1 MSDKDAV
8 DIEHLE
14 EKRNESELA
23 DSLTEE
29 EIEPEVHWRTWFVVA
44 AAIINYW
51 AAVMFV
57 LSCGYW
63 SSEVIATVGGAS
75 SALWFANAWT
85 IPATVLNVPFARIG
99 DRVGRKGLWIASCA
113 FSFIGCVLVASANSI
128 GPCIAGTTLFG
139 IGFSNCGN
147 LFAVPAEILPRRH
160 RGTASMG
167 VQSGGFTGLLSGL
180 LMGAGLID
188 SNPGGYPGWRS
199 LFWLIAGAQVLTLAS
214 ILVAYHPPP
223 RPNPENHTL
232 TQKLFDFDVAGTV
245 LLTIALTPFL
255 VAITWG
261 GSTHPWN
268 SVPVIAPMVVGLVFA
283 IVFGLHQ

>member
-75 SALWFANAWT
+75 SALWLVFFFLNFLASTCSLHSKVNYTRFANAWT

-128 GPCIAGTTLFG
+128 GPCIVRLLF
-139 IGFSNCGN
+139 
-147 LFAVPAEILPRRH
+147 
-160 RGTASMG
+160 
-167 VQSGGFTGLLSGL
+167 
-180 LMGAGLID
+180 
-188 SNPGGYPGWRS
+188 
-199 LFWLIAGAQVLTLAS
+199 
-214 ILVAYHPPP
+214 
-223 RPNPENHTL
+223 
-232 TQKLFDFDVAGTV
+232 
-245 LLTIALTPFL
+245 PFL
-255 VAITWG
+255 SSSIMNGILT
-261 GSTHPWN
+261 
-268 SVPVIAPMVVGLVFA
+268 
-283 IVFGLHQ
+283 